1 MICIGVFLT
10 EILEKIKIV
19 FTEAGW
25 IANFSTILLF
35 VIFVIGKIW
44 ILWRNRSL
52 YDDNIEY
59 IPMQDAEEEYNR
71 QYILD
76 EGECDV
82 IKIYSIDGIYDLN
95 VYEVKLTPKGKYKK
109 GKKVDSCHEDNI
121 CHPLKLNKS
130 EAVYIRTRFEG
141 IVSRHMIE
149 IKKYDYTVIT
159 AILCMNGKVGG
170 IVLQDQKIKRNLRSW
185 LYYLCK

>member
-1 MICIGVFLT
+1 MFYIGVFLT
-10 EILEKIKIV
+10 DIFKKTKQV
-19 FTEAGW
+19 FIEASW

-44 ILWRNRSL
+44 ILWRNRAL

-59 IPMQDAEEEYNR
+59 ISVQNAEDEYNH

-82 IKIYSIDGIYDLN
+82 IKISSVDGIYDLN

-109 GKKVDSCHEDNI
+109 GKKVDSRYEDNI
-121 CHPLKLNKS
+121 CHPLKLNKN
-130 EAVYIRTRFEG
+130 EAVYIRTKFGG
-141 IVSRHMIE
+141 IVPRYMIE

-170 IVLQDQKIKRNLRSW
+170 ISLLNQKVKRNPLSW